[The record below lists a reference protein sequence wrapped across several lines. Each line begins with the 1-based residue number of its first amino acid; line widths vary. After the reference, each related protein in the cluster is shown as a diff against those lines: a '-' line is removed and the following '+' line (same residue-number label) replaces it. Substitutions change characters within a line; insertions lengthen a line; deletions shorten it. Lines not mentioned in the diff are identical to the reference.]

1 MNGLTDD
8 KKRSVVPTA
17 QSMVCVCVC
26 AAGYSTSD
34 LSASGGG
41 GVGGGGGEDRVFLV
55 HANVPASTADALGVP
70 TLVSKMLD
78 AEQLDYSFSSF
89 GQSDSLTHRLHTL
102 LDDHYADG
110 FAVPKELVQNA
121 DDAGATEVK
130 TTRLLTPPRGYSEPP
145 LLTPVQHYAPK
156 STVHL

>member
-1 MNGLTDD
+1 M
-8 KKRSVVPTA
+8 
-17 QSMVCVCVC
+17 C

-41 GVGGGGGEDRVFLV
+41 VGGGVGGEDRVFLV

-130 TTRLLTPPRGYSEPP
+130 TTRLLTPPPEVTQSRNSLPP
-145 LLTPVQHYAPK
+145 SNTTHQKVPFIYKLR
-156 STVHL
+156 S

>member
-1 MNGLTDD
+1 M
-8 KKRSVVPTA
+8 
-17 QSMVCVCVC
+17 CVCVC

-34 LSASGGG
+34 LSASG
-41 GVGGGGGEDRVFLV
+41 GGGGGEDRVFLV

-130 TTRLLTPPRGYSEPP
+130 TTRLLTPAEVTQSRHSLPP
-145 LLTPVQHYAPK
+145 SNTTHQKVLFIYKLR
-156 STVHL
+156 S